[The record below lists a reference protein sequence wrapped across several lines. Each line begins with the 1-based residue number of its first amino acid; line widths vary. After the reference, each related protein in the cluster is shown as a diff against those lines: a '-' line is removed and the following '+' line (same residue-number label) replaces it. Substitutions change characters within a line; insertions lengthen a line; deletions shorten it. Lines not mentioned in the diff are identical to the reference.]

1 MQSCHSFIVGRRK
14 RTKIILKIR
23 KKYTSLE
30 NFALNATFI
39 VRSASFWGSCQMGGI
54 SGIIYLDVAET
65 FDIQL
70 IESCKKG
77 NRAAQKILYDRLA
90 PRMFPVCIRY
100 IGDRTAAEDILQD
113 GFITLFTRLDS
124 YKGEGSFEGW
134 ARRIFVTTALMS
146 LRKKD
151 ALKMSDEL
159 EAIRGMKADT
169 TSQTQNVG
177 YKELMKLVMSLP
189 PGFRTVFNMY
199 AIEGYS
205 HKEIAEMLGISE
217 TTSRTQFSRAR
228 VWLQNKIQELENV

>member
-1 MQSCHSFIVGRRK
+1 M
-14 RTKIILKIR
+14 
-23 KKYTSLE
+23 E
-30 NFALNATFI
+30 
-39 VRSASFWGSCQMGGI
+39 GI
-54 SGIIYLDVAET
+54 SGIIYLDGSET
-65 FDIQL
+65 FDVQL